1 MRRLTSL
8 LLVAGWSVATGLAQ
22 APLRDPAPASSAQA
36 PPARKL
42 EISFQGSNVTLAAA
56 NVSLPEILAEWARL
70 SGCVMVNAERLSR
83 VPIVAPIQFEN
94 QPQQR
99 VLESLLRPAAGF
111 ILSPRKVNRPG
122 ATDFEMVYILAT
134 SSPSQSGY
142 SGMSTQAPISTVEA
156 PEVPPIP
163 PPPPPVPQ
171 PETQQPPA
179 SARPT
184 TSPGVYV
191 QPITA
196 APPPTST
203 GRGTTPPPPTT
214 TTGRGGG
221 GGL

>member
-8 LLVAGWSVATGLAQ
+8 VFVAAFSFATGFAQ
-22 APLRDPAPASSAQA
+22 APQA
-36 PPARKL
+36 PSERKL
-42 EISFQGSNVTLAAA
+42 QISFEGSNVTLVAA
-56 NVSLPEILAEWARL
+56 NVSIPEILAEWGRL
-70 SGCVMVNAERLSR
+70 SGCVMVNAERMSR

-99 VLESLLRPAAGF
+99 VLESLLRSAAGF
-111 ILSPRKVNRPG
+111 ILSPRKANRPG

-142 SGMSTQAPISTVEA
+142 SGMSSQAPISNVDA

-163 PPPPPVPQ
+163 PPPPPMPA
-171 PETQQPPA
+171 TQEPPS

-184 TSPGVYV
+184 TSPGVFV
-191 QPITA
+191 QPIIA

-203 GRGTTPPPPTT
+203 GRGTTPPPAG

-221 GGL
+221 GR

>member
-8 LLVAGWSVATGLAQ
+8 VLVAGWSFATGFAQ
-22 APLRDPAPASSAQA
+22 AAAQA
-36 PPARKL
+36 PPAPPVRKL
-42 EISFQGSNVTLAAA
+42 EISFQGSNVTLVAA
-56 NVSLPEILAEWARL
+56 NVSLPDILAEWARL

-111 ILSPRKVNRPG
+111 ILAPRKANRPG

-134 SSPSQSGY
+134 SNPSQSGY

-163 PPPPPVPQ
+163 PPAPPPM
-171 PETQQPPA
+171 PETQQPPP

-196 APPPTST
+196 VPPPTTT
-203 GRGTTPPPPTT
+203 GRGGTPPPPTT

-221 GGL
+221 GGR

>member
-8 LLVAGWSVATGLAQ
+8 VLVAGWSFATGFAQ
-22 APLRDPAPASSAQA
+22 VPQEPQA

-56 NVSLPEILAEWARL
+56 NVSLPDILAEWARL

-94 QPQQR
+94 VPQQR

-111 ILSPRKVNRPG
+111 ILAPRKANRPG

-134 SSPSQSGY
+134 SNPSQSGY

-163 PPPPPVPQ
+163 PAPPPM
-171 PETQQPPA
+171 PETQQPPP

-184 TSPGVYV
+184 SSPGVFV
-191 QPITA
+191 QPIIA
-196 APPPTST
+196 APPPSTT
-203 GRGTTPPPPTT
+203 GRSGTPPPPTT

>member
-8 LLVAGWSVATGLAQ
+8 VLVAGWSFATGFAQ
-22 APLRDPAPASSAQA
+22 APESSQAPQA
-36 PPARKL
+36 PPVRKI

-111 ILSPRKVNRPG
+111 ILAPRKANRPG

-134 SSPSQSGY
+134 STPSQSGY
-142 SGMSTQAPISTVEA
+142 SGMNTQAPISTVEA

-163 PPPPPVPQ
+163 PPPPPAQ
-171 PETQQPPA
+171 ETQQPPP
-179 SARPT
+179 SSRPT
-184 TSPGVYV
+184 TSPGMFVA
-191 QPITA
+191 PIIA
-196 APPPTST
+196 VPPPATST
-203 GRGTTPPPPTT
+203 GRGGTPPPTTT

-221 GGL
+221 GGI

>member
-8 LLVAGWSVATGLAQ
+8 ILVAVSSFATGFAQ
-22 APLRDPAPASSAQA
+22 APQA
-36 PPARKL
+36 PPERKL
-42 EISFQGSNVTLAAA
+42 QISFEGSNVTLVAA
-56 NVSLPEILAEWARL
+56 NVSLPEILAEWGRL

-111 ILSPRKVNRPG
+111 ILGPRKANRPG

-134 SSPSQSGY
+134 STPSQSSYPGL
-142 SGMSTQAPISTVEA
+142 STQAPISTVDA

-163 PPPPPVPQ
+163 PPPAPPPM
-171 PETQQPPA
+171 PETQQPPPG
-179 SARPT
+179 SRPT

-191 QPITA
+191 PQIIA
-196 APPPTST
+196 VPPTST
-203 GRGTTPPPPTT
+203 GRGTTPPPT

-221 GGL
+221 RGF